1 MPRASIV
8 IPVYNVERYL
18 PETLSSVS
26 SQTFKDFEVI
36 CIDDGSQDSSPRILE
51 RSRQQDPRI
60 QVVTQ
65 ENLGVSAARN
75 EAIRRASGD
84 YIAFLDA
91 DDVMH
96 PQFLELML
104 QAIEKTGGDF
114 VWCDFQEI
122 DDQEAVI
129 RFPSYRL
136 PPTLRSWSDVFD
148 VFVARR
154 PNLSVNLWNKLYR
167 ADLIRRESF
176 PLGIRFGQD
185 YIFIHQVISHAKSAG
200 YLPATLHYYRRRV
213 GSTTNSAL
221 SEKFI
226 ADRIAGLE
234 ILATYFKDRP
244 LDPATWSLL
253 ERKLTAMS
261 FRAACSLPPQRDRT
275 RYRAY
280 WTKFAPVLAELQTKG
295 IYRPEVLNWRSRLK
309 SNLFCHQ
316 MFSLLALV
324 MWL

>member
-1 MPRASIV
+1 MPRVSIL
-8 IPVYNVERYL
+8 IPVYDVERYL
-18 PETLSSVS
+18 PATLSSVS
-26 SQTFKDFEVI
+26 SQTFGDFEVI
-36 CIDDGSQDSSPRILE
+36 CVDDGSQDSSAQILE
-51 RSRQQDPRI
+51 RSRREDPRI

-65 ENLGVSAARN
+65 ENLGVSVARN

-104 QAIEKTGGDF
+104 QAIEKTEADF

-122 DDQEAVI
+122 DDQEVVT
-129 RFPSYRL
+129 RFPHNRL
-136 PPTLRSWSDVFD
+136 PPTLRCWSDVFD

-167 ADLIRRESF
+167 ADLIRRGSF
-176 PLGIRFGQD
+176 PPGIRFGQD
-185 YIFIHQVISHAKSAG
+185 YIFNHEVIYHANSAG
-200 YLPATLHYYRRRV
+200 YLPATLLYYRQRA

-226 ADRIAGLE
+226 EDRIAGLE

-244 LDPATWSLL
+244 VDPVTWNAL
-253 ERKLTAMS
+253 ERKLTAMC
-261 FRAACSLPPQRDRT
+261 FRAACSLPPQRDRA

-280 WTKFAPVLAELQTKG
+280 WTKFAPVLADLQSRG
-295 IYRPEVLNWRSRLK
+295 IYRPEALNWRSRLK
-309 SNLFCHQ
+309 SHLFCRE
-316 MFSLLALV
+316 MFGLLAAV